1 MASKKI
7 KILLLGLTLL
17 AGACTSSD
25 NVIKINSGKLELL
38 INNNLYTKVLSDF
51 SPTGKITTSFAPSEY
66 IITDKGKIT
75 DFHLTSKKEDITKSG
90 NRVWIIQGESK
101 SEVKVEKTITI
112 NVYKD
117 FPDFIFI
124 RVKYT
129 NLSNDSLTVKKWVNN
144 DYLIPQKD
152 TAEIIWSYQG
162 ATYEDRPD
170 WVLQVKNGFK
180 RKNYMGMNAT
190 DYGGG
195 IPIVDI
201 WEKNFGFAIG
211 HVEKV
216 PKLVSLPVVRNSE
229 LGGTEIKLEYEKKIT
244 LAPKQSVTTFE
255 TFLTTHKKDYFH
267 TLKMYSKFMQKY
279 RGVHFNKIPEDSYEP
294 IWCAWGYERG
304 FTVDKVLGTLPE
316 VKKLGFKWVV
326 LDDGWQTAEG
336 DWFLNPKKFPHGD
349 KDMKQFVE
357 KIHNK
362 GLKAKLWWA
371 PLAVDPWTKLIKK
384 HPDMLLLNKQQK
396 PQDITWWD
404 SYYLCPAYGKTLEYT
419 KGLVRKFLGDWKFDG
434 LKIDGQHL
442 NGAPPCYNKAHHH
455 KRPEE
460 STEAMPKFFKTIY
473 DEAKKIN
480 PNAVIEVCPCGT
492 GYNYYMLPYLNQV
505 VASDPVSS
513 WQIRLKGKTFKA
525 LIGPS
530 APYYGDHVELSDN
543 KDDFASTIGVGGII
557 GTKFTWPAGIYHN
570 VESGDVSL
578 TKAKEKEWKK
588 WIDIYNKYKL
598 PEGEYLGELY
608 DIGFDRPETHVIKN
622 DGALFY
628 AFYADNFSGEV
639 ELRGLNKMNAYK
651 IIDYENGEK
660 VTTLKPGNFKIKV
673 TFKNHLLLKAEKA
686 KIKNKIK
693 M

>member
-1 MASKKI
+1 MMIRKKI
-7 KILLLGLTLL
+7 NILIFGLALLVT
-17 AGACTSSD
+17 ACKSPD
-25 NVIKINSGKLELL
+25 NVIKINSGKLKLL
-38 INNNLYTKVLSDF
+38 INSNLYTKVLSDF
-51 SPTGKITTSFAPSEY
+51 SPTGKITSSFRPSEY
-66 IITDKGKIT
+66 IITDSGKIT
-75 DFHLTSKKEDITKSG
+75 DFFLTSKKENKTKEV
-90 NRVWIIQGESK
+90 NRVWIIEGESK
-101 SEVKVEKTITI
+101 GKIKVRKTITI

-117 FPDFIFI
+117 FPEFIFTK
-124 RVKYT
+124 VKYT
-129 NLSNDSLTVKKWVNN
+129 NLSNDSLIIRKWVNN

-152 TAEIIWSYQG
+152 SAEIFWSYQG
-162 ATYEDRPD
+162 ATYEERPD
-170 WVLQVKNGFK
+170 WVLQVKNGFN

-195 IPIVDI
+195 VPIVDI

-216 PKLVSLPVVRNSE
+216 PKLVSLPVARNAQ
-229 LGGTEIKLEYEKKIT
+229 LGGTEIKVEYAKRTT
-244 LAPKQSVTTFE
+244 LAPKQSVSTFE
-255 TFLTTHKKDYFH
+255 TFLTTHKGDYFH
-267 TLKMYSKFMQKY
+267 TLKMYSKFMRKY
-279 RGVHFNKIPEDSYEP
+279 RGFHFNKTPKDSYEP
-294 IWCAWGYERG
+294 IWCAWGYERD
-304 FTVDKVLGTLPE
+304 FNVKEVLGTLPE

-336 DWFLNPKKFPHGD
+336 DWFLNPKKFPHGE

-357 KIHNK
+357 RIHKK

-371 PLAVDPWTKLIKK
+371 PLAVDPGTKLIKN

-404 SYYLCPAYGKTLEYT
+404 SYYLCPAYEKTLEYT
-419 KGLVRKFLGDWKFDG
+419 KGLVRKFLQDWKFDG

-460 STEAMPKFFKTIY
+460 STEAMPKFFQTIY
-473 DEAKKIN
+473 NEAERIN

-525 LIGPS
+525 LISPS

-543 KDDFASTIGVGGII
+543 KDDFASTIGIGGII
-557 GTKFTWPAGIYHN
+557 GTKFTWPVGIYRN
-570 VESGDVSL
+570 KESGDVSL
-578 TKAKEKEWKK
+578 TKSKEKEWKK
-588 WIDIYNKYKL
+588 WINIYNRYRL
-598 PEGEYLGELY
+598 SEGEYIGELY
-608 DIGFDRPETHVIKN
+608 DIGFDRPETHVIKK

-628 AFYADNFSGEV
+628 AFYADNFSGYV
-639 ELRGLNKMNAYK
+639 ELRGLNKNKSYSIYDYVNNRK
-651 IIDYENGEK
+651 ITDLEKGQNHIKINFSKYFLIKAVEN
-660 VTTLKPGNFKIKV
+660 
-673 TFKNHLLLKAEKA
+673 
-686 KIKNKIK
+686 
-693 M
+693 